1 MRVVSF
7 YRFVPFA
14 LAELPLWRRRLL
26 ALGQS
31 VDLRG
36 TVLLAEEGINGTV
49 SGEEAAVA
57 ALVALLRGDPRLAEL
72 ELKHSQAPEPVF
84 HRFKVRIRREI
95 VTLGRPELRLAQQT
109 PVGTYVEPGDW
120 NALIRDPGTLVI
132 DTRNAYEVA
141 LGSFE
146 RAIDPGTT
154 NFHDFPDWVEDELR
168 PLVQQEQPRAL
179 ALFCT
184 GGIRCEKATAWL
196 LRQGFEGVHHLR
208 GGILRYLEEVPEA
221 DSSWRGDCFVF
232 DQRVAL
238 NHRLEPGDHSLCH
251 GCRMP
256 LSAVDRSHASY
267 IPGVSCPHC
276 QRERGEA
283 DRARFA
289 ERQHQVSLASAR
301 GDRHIGQVFGSEVAP
316 IAPAATAIG
325 STPESP

>member
-72 ELKHSQAPEPVF
+72 ELKNSEAPGPVF
-84 HRFKVRIRREI
+84 HRFKVRIKREI
-95 VTLGRPELRLAQQT
+95 VTLGRPELGLAQQA

-154 NFHDFPDWVEDELR
+154 NFHDFPDWVEQELR
-168 PLVQQEQPRAL
+168 PLVQQQRPRAL

-267 IPGVSCPHC
+267 VPGVSCPHC

-325 STPESP
+325 STPELP